1 MSPEGGRRASK
12 SLTLGDVGH
21 FSGGPPIEAVRQM
34 VDERVL
40 IGAVEP
46 PGGHRLCC
54 IAVRCALVL
63 SPLGMDTDKI
73 NQILTNCLLED
84 DRDPSMSLQS
94 QAR

>member
-1 MSPEGGRRASK
+1 MSSEGGRRAGK

-46 PGGHRLCC
+46 PGGHR
-54 IAVRCALVL
+54 
-63 SPLGMDTDKI
+63 
-73 NQILTNCLLED
+73 
-84 DRDPSMSLQS
+84 
-94 QAR
+94 